1 MVSREALRPMVEVRF
16 ESELRKVLRLLAAR
30 TTCELVISD
39 VASDAKMGRGT
50 AAKYVQRYAAGSLSG

>member
-1 MVSREALRPMVEVRF
+1 MVEVRF

-30 TTCELVISD
+30 ATCELVISD